1 MTIVVDASVA
11 LKWVLDNEDGS
22 SRAISLIETESLIA
36 PDLWLIE
43 CANVLVMKARRGLI
57 TAEGAR
63 AALASIEATPVR
75 IVPTRAHIA
84 AAQAIAFELNKSAY
98 DSLYLAIAVS
108 ERATMVTA
116 DAAFFRAASAT
127 AAYAPHIRML

>member
-1 MTIVVDASVA
+1 MMVVVDASVA

-22 SRAISLIETESLIA
+22 SRAIDLIETESLIA
-36 PDLWLIE
+36 PDLWLVE

-57 TAEGAR
+57 SVEEAVE
-63 AALASIEATPVR
+63 ALASIEAAPVR
-75 IVPTRAHIA
+75 IVPNRPHVAP
-84 AAQAIAFELNKSAY
+84 AQAIALALNKSAY

-116 DAAFFRAASAT
+116 DAAFFRAASAV

>member
-1 MTIVVDASVA
+1 MTVVVDASVA

-22 SRAISLIETESLIA
+22 SRAIDLIETESLIA

-43 CANVLVMKARRGLI
+43 CTNVLVMKVRRGLI
-57 TAEGAR
+57 TAEEAR

-75 IVPTRAHIA
+75 IVPARAHVA
-84 AAQAIAFELNKSAY
+84 AAQAIALELNKGAY
-98 DSLYLAIAVS
+98 DSLYLAVAVS

-116 DAAFFRAASAT
+116 DAAFFRAASAV
-127 AAYAPHIRML
+127 AAYAPYIRML